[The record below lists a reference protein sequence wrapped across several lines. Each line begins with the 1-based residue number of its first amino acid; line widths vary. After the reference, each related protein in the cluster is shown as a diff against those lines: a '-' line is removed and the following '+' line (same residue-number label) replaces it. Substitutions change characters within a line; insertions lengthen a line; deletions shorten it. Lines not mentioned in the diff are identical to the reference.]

1 MVSPIS
7 HILKPEAVET
17 ALTAGNAI
25 LTFVS
30 TETGEYFT
38 YQVTKAED
46 KELWFVK
53 VLTSGDNQ
61 AGYTYMG
68 SMFYLLDKLTF
79 RTTGKS
85 KISDDALSVKVF
97 DWVLR
102 KLENPSVLAKME
114 ISHAGYCLRCGKLLT
129 TPESIESGFGP
140 YCRSK
145 VK

>member
-1 MVSPIS
+1 MDSPIS
-7 HILKPEAVET
+7 HKLKPEAVET
-17 ALTAGNAI
+17 ALTAGHAI

-30 TETGEYFT
+30 TETGDYFT

-46 KELWFVK
+46 EELWFVK

-61 AGYTYMG
+61 AGYSYLG
-68 SMFYLLDKLTF
+68 VMFYKDGKLSYNSTS
-79 RTTGKS
+79 GS
-85 KISDDALSVKVF
+85 KISADALSNIVF
-97 DWVLR
+97 DWVVK
-102 KLENPSVLAKME
+102 KLDRLDLLVKME